1 MACRPGRKDSSRSW
15 SATPSMS
22 VTSSAFP
29 TIRWSRSDARL
40 RFEARAG
47 AGLLSARR
55 EEQPCYGFVPLATQ
69 APPPHFRFEEV
80 VTTLVPLLGARTDG
94 FCFAAP
100 ALSPAV
106 TLPTELPVTMPPA
119 EVGFVAPPI
128 AAGFVTAG
136 AGATVP
142 PMTGAG
148 FEAPPIAFCF
158 VLAGP
163 PSAFCAREGRATV
176 SPSVPIDTTST
187 IILIMGLFFM
197 DATFAVAGWI
207 SPHRARSFTRDV
219 RDRISLSQAMEM

>member
-106 TLPTELPVTMPPA
+106 TLPTERPVTMPPA

-128 AAGFVTAG
+128 AAGFVTAE
-136 AGATVP
+136 AGAAVP

-163 PSAFCAREGRATV
+163 PSAFCAREGRQTAVVNT
-176 SPSVPIDTTST
+176 PSDVASNVTLNIA
-187 IILIMGLFFM
+187 LLFM
-197 DATFAVAGWI
+197 DATR
-207 SPHRARSFTRDV
+207 RAIGRSA
-219 RDRISLSQAMEM
+219 IPCLI

>member
-1 MACRPGRKDSSRSW
+1 
-15 SATPSMS
+15 
-22 VTSSAFP
+22 
-29 TIRWSRSDARL
+29 L

-47 AGLLSARR
+47 AGSLSARR

-80 VTTLVPLLGARTDG
+80 VTTLVPLLGAMTDG

-106 TLPTELPVTMPPA
+106 PLPLELPVTTPPA
-119 EVGFVAPPI
+119 EVGLVTPPTT
-128 AAGFVTAG
+128 AGFVIVEADV
-136 AGATVP
+136 AVP

-148 FEAPPIAFCF
+148 FDAPPIALCL

-176 SPSVPIDTTST
+176 SPSVAIDTTST
-187 IILIMGLFFM
+187 VVLIMVLFFM
-197 DATFAVAGWI
+197 GATFAVAGWI
-207 SPHRARSFTRDV
+207 SAHRARSFTRDV
-219 RDRISLSQAMEM
+219 RVRISLPQAVKM